1 MPTPEAKTKPYLR
14 LAWTLIIV
22 GMALFGFERFG
33 LSEITGPGKPL
44 HLDGTLLSILVVA
57 PLALVFAG
65 IVVFMYGR
73 MRRL

>member
-1 MPTPEAKTKPYLR
+1 MPTPQAKPYLR

-22 GMALFGFERFG
+22 GMGLFGFERFG
-33 LSEITGPGKPL
+33 LAEFTGPGKLL

-57 PLALVFAG
+57 PLALVLAG